1 MGQPPAFEH
10 PPAQQYPAFSP
21 GPAAPHGP
29 FPAPQAPVWP
39 PPAPFGRRLGAYAID
54 GVICL
59 PLFLVVYLTVGVGGA
74 VTMSSYVGSEGL
86 AALMVLLA
94 LLLAPLSCFC
104 YFWLPTGRSGQ
115 TLGKR
120 FLKIKVVD
128 AATGQPPSPGKAFG
142 RTAVMF
148 LLNLLSVGTVLNAVL
163 TVIDEPR
170 QRSLHDRA
178 ATTRVVPA

>member
-1 MGQPPAFEH
+1 M
-10 PPAQQYPAFSP
+10 
-21 GPAAPHGP
+21 
-29 FPAPQAPVWP
+29 
-39 PPAPFGRRLGAYAID
+39 
-54 GVICL
+54 
-59 PLFLVVYLTVGVGGA
+59 
-74 VTMSSYVGSEGL
+74 
-86 AALMVLLA
+86 LLA
-94 LLLAPLSCFC
+94 FLLAPLSCFC

-163 TVIDEPR
+163 TVIAALLLAVDPHLDAVHVYAALKGSVSSTGATR
-170 QRSLHDRA
+170 TVNACHALTAIAGGACGVTASLH
-178 ATTRVVPA
+178 